1 MKLLV
6 ISGSQRNGSYNLRL
20 SRIVASMARERGA
33 EVNELD
39 LRALALPIYDGDLE
53 AASGVPAGA
62 RTLQAALS
70 AADAMLLVTPEYNG
84 FPTPL
89 VINAFDWLSR
99 LGAGDGLP
107 TGLTTTANKPVGLL
121 SASPGALGGLRSMNF
136 LRQYLQMNF
145 QMVVQPQQNALG
157 RAGDAFDEGGALKD
171 AKTASAMAGVVD
183 SLLAFAARLK
193 AS

>member
-1 MKLLV
+1 MNLLV

-20 SRIVASMARERGA
+20 SRIAAGIARERGA

-39 LRALALPIYDGDLE
+39 LRALALPLYDGDLE

-62 RTLQAALS
+62 RTLQAALA

-99 LGAGDGLP
+99 LPAGDGLP
-107 TGLTTTANKPVGLL
+107 AGLATSANKPVGLL

-145 QMVVQPQQNALG
+145 QMVVQPQQNALS

-171 AKTASAMAGVVD
+171 PKTAAAMAGVVD
-183 SLLAFAARLK
+183 SLLAFAAKLK
-193 AS
+193 VS